1 MKATLTTLSKQLGMN
16 FHKMDPAE
24 VQFFVTL
31 IEKYSSAYLSMIPKK
46 RTWKKIKTK
55 KFLPAILMF
64 QTKKPNIS
72 KHTYALQ
79 ELILLV
85 GAIKFQVS

>member
-46 RTWKKIKTK
+46 GRGKK
-55 KFLPAILMF
+55 
-64 QTKKPNIS
+64 
-72 KHTYALQ
+72 
-79 ELILLV
+79 
-85 GAIKFQVS
+85 